1 MFRGLMCAARRA
13 RSSRRADARAAARV
27 QRPVVARLS
36 ALSEEIPMHHPA
48 HARVM
53 TDLLS
58 AKEIPEMLEIFDRER
73 HHYGW
78 FTAKETITRVAKRAK
93 NEPDFKPS
101 EDERFMR
108 LLDIPQR
115 ALDQQVMCSQIRKG
129 EQSDDLSRIAIA
141 LEELDM
147 ADTDLYVAL
156 ETKLAEEAKLW
167 EIEEEENKDG
177 RPGEL

>member
-1 MFRGLMCAARRA
+1 
-13 RSSRRADARAAARV
+13 
-27 QRPVVARLS
+27 
-36 ALSEEIPMHHPA
+36 
-48 HARVM
+48 
-53 TDLLS
+53 
-58 AKEIPEMLEIFDRER
+58 
-73 HHYGW
+73 
-78 FTAKETITRVAKRAK
+78 
-93 NEPDFKPS
+93 
-101 EDERFMR
+101 
-108 LLDIPQR
+108 
-115 ALDQQVMCSQIRKG
+115 MCSQIRKG